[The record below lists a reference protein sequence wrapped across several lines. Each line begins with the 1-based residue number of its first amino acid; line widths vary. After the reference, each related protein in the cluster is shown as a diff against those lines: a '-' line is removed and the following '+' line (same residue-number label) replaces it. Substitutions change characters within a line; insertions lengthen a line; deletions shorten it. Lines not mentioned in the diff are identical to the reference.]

1 MAKMAAD
8 FPKARRWWAI
18 VETFGFVNRPICNK
32 TDRAI
37 TEDEINQIFKRGHFT
52 IDYSDLGLPYFE
64 DGNRIGRIYRFE
76 TKKERDEY
84 YKTLP
89 RENTTEGLLR

>member
-1 MAKMAAD
+1 MAKVAAD
-8 FPKARRWWAI
+8 SPKGRRVWAI
-18 VETFGFVNRPICNK
+18 VETFGFANRPICCK

-37 TEDEINQIFKRGHFT
+37 TEDEIEQILERGRFT

-64 DGNRIGRIYRFE
+64 DGNRIGSIYQFE
-76 TKKERDEY
+76 TKKARDEY

-89 RENTTEGLLR
+89 RENTPEGLLG